1 MLEGKNSYLDVR
13 ACPCLCPLGDA
24 RLTPLSFLG
33 MHASGEVSIKA
44 WPFLLFLVL
53 TQGVEHLGDKEKA
66 KFYRC
71 LVFPAVPFFGG
82 PSLPVHICGLGGA
95 VSIPDSGGRHATE
108 A

>member
-1 MLEGKNSYLDVR
+1 MLEGMNNYLDVR

-24 RLTPLSFLG
+24 RLTPLAFLG

-71 LVFPAVPFFGG
+71 LWFLQLSLLLEACLSPA
-82 PSLPVHICGLGGA
+82 HICGLGGA
-95 VSIPDSGGRHATE
+95 VSIP
-108 A
+108 